1 MEQLYGGIDLH
12 GNNNVIALLDEQDRV
27 RYQRRLSNDLPRIL
41 EELAPYQSA
50 IVGLAVESTFNWY
63 WLVDG
68 LMEEGYRVHLANP
81 AAMQQYT
88 GLKYTDDDYDARWLG
103 RMLRLGLLP
112 EGYIYPKEAR
122 RVRDLLRKRAQMV
135 RYRTS
140 NLLSVENLYN
150 RNTGQKL
157 SGNQVKGLSLE
168 DAGSLFSATD
178 LNLAVKCNVAV
189 MSCVEEQIGI
199 LERAVKERTKLRP
212 EYRKLLTT
220 PGIGPILGMT
230 IMLETG
236 DIKRFPRVGDFAS
249 YCRCVGSERLSNG
262 KKKGKGN
269 TKNGNKYLGWAFV
282 EAANFAVRFSP
293 RIQQYYQRKQAK
305 TKGVVAIKA
314 VAHKLARAC
323 YYVMRDQVA
332 FNVTRAFSG

>member
-1 MEQLYGGIDLH
+1 MGLYGGIDLH
-12 GNNNVIALLDEQDRV
+12 GNNSVIALLDEQDRV
-27 RYQRRLSNDLPRIL
+27 RYQRRVSNDLPAII
-41 EELAPYQSA
+41 EELAPYQSS
-50 IVGLAVESTFNWY
+50 IEGLAVESTFNWY

-81 AAMQQYT
+81 AAMQQYE
-88 GLKYTDDDYDARWLG
+88 GLKYSDDKHDARWLG

-112 EGYIYPKEAR
+112 EGYIYPRAER
-122 RVRDLLRKRAQMV
+122 GVRDLLRKRAQLV
-135 RYRTS
+135 RYRTA

-150 RNTGQKL
+150 RNTGRKL
-157 SGNQVKGLSLE
+157 RANQAKALDVE
-168 DAGSLFSATD
+168 AAGSLFADRD
-178 LNLAVKCNVAV
+178 LNLAVQCNVAV
-189 MSCVEEQIGI
+189 MRCIEEQISN
-199 LERAVKERTKLRP
+199 LEREVKGRIRLRP
-212 EYRKLLTT
+212 QYRMLLSA
-220 PGIGPILGMT
+220 PGIGAILGMT

-236 DIKRFPRVGDFAS
+236 DIRRFPSVGDFAS

-269 TKNGNKYLGWAFV
+269 SKNGNKYLGWAFV
-282 EAANFAVRFSP
+282 EAANFAVRSYP

-305 TKGVVAIKA
+305 TKNVVAIKA